1 MALYEVMRFDETLK
15 ELVLQGV
22 STAELKAAAIKGG
35 MATLRMSGIKKIMDG
50 VTTPEE
56 VMRVTMGD

>member
-1 MALYEVMRFDETLK
+1 MRFNEQLK

-22 STAELKAAAIKGG
+22 STAELKAAAIKIG
-35 MATLRMSGIKKIMDG
+35 MASLRMSGIQKIMQG

-56 VMRVTMGD
+56 VMRVTMSD